1 MPFYQSKGK
10 IPKKRHTVFKNPRGG
25 IYYEELVSR
34 EGFSYIYSNLYHL
47 NMPTQVIKL
56 DKFKKNEDKYTFIKD
71 DHKPYHFLSDESSKL
86 MLYNKDVSIST
97 FYLDSTYTKKDLI
110 GNIFYR
116 NGDCDLLIYIQMG
129 NGILKTNYGN
139 LVFDEGDYIVI
150 PRGVIF
156 QYYLNS
162 DVVSGLCI
170 DSKSPIETPSKYRN
184 RVGQLLEHSPFC
196 ERDIKV
202 PDLQD
207 PIDKDGEFIVKVKL
221 ESGSKSF
228 IYKKHPFDVI
238 GWDGYY
244 FPWIL
249 NINDFEPIT
258 GSIHQPPPVHQTFQA
273 KGFVVCS
280 FVSRLF
286 DYHPD
291 AIPAPYPHSNVDSD
305 EVIFYS
311 KGNFMSRK
319 GVSKGSIT
327 YHPMGLP
334 HGPQPGKYEESI
346 GKKKTDELAV
356 MIDTF
361 DPLYITDAAKK
372 CSDNDYP
379 LSWVENN
386 N

>member
-1 MPFYQSKGK
+1 
-10 IPKKRHTVFKNPRGG
+10 
-25 IYYEELVSR
+25 
-34 EGFSYIYSNLYHL
+34 
-47 NMPTQVIKL
+47 MPTQVKEL
-56 DKFKKNEDKYTFIKD
+56 GPFEKNNKYTYIKE
-71 DHKPYHFLSDESSKL
+71 DHKPYHFKDSLCCSI
-86 MLYNKDVSIST
+86 LYNKDISIGS
-97 FYLDSTYTKKDLI
+97 FHRGPNYKGDLLCE
-110 GNIFYR
+110 NKFFR
-116 NGDCDLLIYIQMG
+116 NGDSDLLLYIQHG
-129 NGILKTNYGN
+129 CGTLQTNYGD
-139 LVFDEGDYIVI
+139 LDFYDGDYIVI
-150 PRGVIF
+150 PRGVIY
-156 QYYLNS
+156 QIVQQDNEDDLI
-162 DVVSGLCI
+162 GLEI
-170 DSKSPIETPSKYRN
+170 YSKSPIETPSKYRN

-196 ERDIKV
+196 ERDIRTPELK
-202 PDLQD
+202 D
-207 PIDKDGEFIVKVKL
+207 PINEKGEFKVFVKFREGTKT
-221 ESGSKSF
+221 F
-228 IYKKHPFDVI
+228 IYDRHPFDVI

-273 KGFVVCS
+273 KGFVICS

-319 GVSKGSIT
+319 GISEGSIT

-346 GKKKTDELAV
+346 GKKSTDELAV

-361 DPLYITDAAKK
+361 EPLYVTKTAEDYIDE
-372 CSDNDYP
+372 DYP
-379 LSWVENN
+379 FSWLEKK
-386 N
+386 

>member
-170 DSKSPIETPSKYRN
+170 DSKSPVETPSKYRN

-228 IYKKHPFDVI
+228 IYKKHPFDVV

-249 NINDFEPIT
+249 SINDFEPIT

-280 FVSRLF
+280 FVARLF

>member
-1 MPFYQSKGK
+1 MPFYQSKGT
-10 IPKKRHTVFKNPRGG
+10 IPTKRHTVFKNPKGG

-34 EGFSYIYSNLYHL
+34 EGFSYMYSNLYHL
-47 NMPTQVIKL
+47 NMPTQVMKL
-56 DKFKKNEDKYTFIKD
+56 GEFEKNKDRYTFLKD
-71 DHKPYHFLSDESSKL
+71 DHKPYHFILDESNEL
-86 MLYNKDVSIST
+86 LLYNKDVAISR
-97 FYLDSTYTKKDLI
+97 FYLDNVCTNQNFDE
-110 GNIFYR
+110 NIFYR
-116 NGDCDLLIYIQMG
+116 NGDCDVLIYIQTG

-139 LVFDEGDYIVI
+139 LSFQEGDYIVV

-162 DVVSGLCI
+162 EYISGLII
-170 DSKSPIETPSKYRN
+170 DSMSPIETPAKYRN
-184 RVGQLLEHSPFC
+184 RIGQLLEHSPFC

-202 PDLQD
+202 PVLEE
-207 PIDKDGEFIVKVKL
+207 PIDEDGNFTVRVRL
-221 ESGSKSF
+221 RSGNKSF
-228 IYKKHPFDVI
+228 IYKKHPFDVV

-249 NINDFEPIT
+249 SINDFEPIT

-311 KGNFMSRK
+311 KGNFMSRTGVDK
-319 GVSKGSIT
+319 G
-327 YHPMGLP
+327 
-334 HGPQPGKYEESI
+334 
-346 GKKKTDELAV
+346 
-356 MIDTF
+356 
-361 DPLYITDAAKK
+361 
-372 CSDNDYP
+372 
-379 LSWVENN
+379 
-386 N
+386 